1 MATSSRLFNLC
12 SLLMSTLFA
21 YSASVQLNDPD
32 WYFWFPLYSCA
43 CLINLISCIITTKLN
58 KLIATITLWIGIL
71 LCSKVVVEDYV
82 YEIAGF
88 WSLDLSERV
97 VREKVGSIF
106 VVISIFLQMKAA
118 SDVQKDISNVVKYG
132 MLVLVVFSY
141 LLPFVFFVVLKGE
154 MKL

>member
-1 MATSSRLFNLC
+1 
-12 SLLMSTLFA
+12 MSISEVCFFFFLICI
-21 YSASVQLNDPD
+21 D

-58 KLIATITLWIGIL
+58 KLIARVTLWIGII

-88 WSLDLSERV
+88 WSLDLSERF
-97 VREKVGSIF
+97 VREKVGSIL
-106 VVISIFLQMKAA
+106 VVISIILQMEAA

-132 MLVLVVFSY
+132 EVF
-141 LLPFVFFVVLKGE
+141 KRW
-154 MKL
+154 KLFLSNLNYAN

>member
-1 MATSSRLFNLC
+1 
-12 SLLMSTLFA
+12 MSISEVCFSFFLICI
-21 YSASVQLNDPD
+21 D

-58 KLIATITLWIGIL
+58 KPIATFTLWIGIIL
-71 LCSKVVVEDYV
+71 VSKVVVEDYV

-106 VVISIFLQMKAA
+106 VVISIFLQMETA
-118 SDVQKDISNVVKYG
+118 SDVRQDISTVVKYG
-132 MLVLVVFSY
+132 
-141 LLPFVFFVVLKGE
+141 E
-154 MKL
+154 MFKRWKLFLSNLNYAN